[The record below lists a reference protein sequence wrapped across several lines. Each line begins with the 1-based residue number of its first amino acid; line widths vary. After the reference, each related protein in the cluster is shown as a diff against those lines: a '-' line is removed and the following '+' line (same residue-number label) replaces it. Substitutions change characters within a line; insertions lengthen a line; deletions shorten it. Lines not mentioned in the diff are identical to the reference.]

1 MKTKNLIQSL
11 AVAGLLFTQVAG
23 ANDAQ
28 QDTSA
33 KDISLIESFSILPAI
48 QSIKVSPNGKKLVM
62 QRATSKDGDYII
74 EVHDTA
80 KLGQNP
86 VRLGADKMRVSGVS
100 WLNDDKILVVFR
112 QLLED
117 SGKKYWVNKFAITDA
132 DGKGDWLQP
141 FKKSGNVSFSII
153 DILPDHED
161 EVLVE
166 VDVNDN
172 WIPDVVKLN
181 IKTGRER
188 MILRGSTKVNNG
200 FIADKDGEIRVA
212 SGWNQN
218 NQSVDAF
225 AREKGSDEWKT
236 IYSNTGE
243 DRETFVIKA
252 VSNDD
257 PNKLYVI
264 ANNGEDKTG
273 AYLYDI
279 KTGKFSD
286 RLFGLKTVD
295 TDNIIFD
302 KQGDIRGYTYSGKY
316 PEYYIT
322 DPEYLAVYEGVKQ
335 AFPDSYLSLS
345 STSDDYNTIV
355 FMTQSGTDPG
365 TYYLLKDKKS
375 IIKIGERMPFI
386 DKTKLADS
394 KYISYNA
401 RDGRKIRAYLTVPE
415 GKGPFPS
422 IVLPHGGPW
431 VRDVIT
437 FDEWT
442 QLLVSHGYAVI
453 QPNYRGS
460 TGYGLEHWKA
470 GDKNWGLKMQDDLD
484 DAAQYM
490 IDKGITSKDK
500 VAMFGWSYG
509 GYAAFAASMRENN
522 MYQCTVAGAGV
533 SDLSRINARLH
544 DNALLNKLQRPTI
557 KGISPV
563 EQVEKVNVPILV
575 IHGDIDGRVPI
586 EHSNAFVSELKKH
599 NKQHKYV
606 VLEDA
611 DHFMNTLF
619 YGHKQKFYSE
629 LIDWLDNTCGLK

>member
-48 QSIKVSPNGKKLVM
+48 QSIQVSPNGKKLVM

-302 KQGDIRGYTYSGKY
+302 KHGDIRGYTYSGKY

-335 AFPDSYLSLS
+335 AFPGSFLSLS
-345 STSDDYNTIV
+345 STSDDYNTIA

-394 KYISYNA
+394 KYISYKA

-415 GKGPFPS
+415 GEGPFPS

-557 KGISPV
+557 KGVSPV

-586 EHSNAFVSELKKH
+586 EHSDAFVSELKKH